1 MARLVILTSV
11 LFSVCLLIGCDR
23 VDSGKAQILP
33 SQSAVAPTAF
43 IEQSKKGEADIV
55 EQMAANRQAYRRG
68 LEQLVQYYT
77 KTGNNAKLTWAE
89 KELSQL
95 NAVQQ
100 YDYIVEAAAAGP
112 NLKASKPVSEADY
125 MYNEAARLEQQA
137 GQFVVF
143 KDDNLL
149 RMALDKYNQ
158 LISKYPSSDKI
169 DDAAFRAAGIYEHF
183 KDYSIAV
190 QYYQRVYQWDPH
202 TNYPAK
208 FKAADILN
216 KQLHRRAEAL
226 QLYKEALADITSS
239 GEHREWQQ
247 YAETQVKILTGE
259 LKPEDMQEEPIKPYK

>member
-1 MARLVILTSV
+1 MARLVVLTSV
-11 LFSVCLLIGCDR
+11 LFSLCLIISCDN
-23 VDSGKAQILP
+23 VDSGKSQILP
-33 SQSAVAPTAF
+33 SQTALPPAAV
-43 IEQSKKGEADIV
+43 IEQSKKGEADLV
-55 EQMAANRQAYRRG
+55 EQMAASRQAYRRG
-68 LEQLVQYYT
+68 LEQLVQYYA
-77 KTGNNAKLTWAE
+77 KAGNNAKLTWAE

-112 NLKASKPVSEADY
+112 NLKASKPISEADY
-125 MYNEAARLEQQA
+125 LYNEAYRLEQQA
-137 GQFVVF
+137 GQFVVL

-158 LISKYPSSDKI
+158 LIAKFPTSDKI

-202 TNYPAK
+202 TTYPAK

-239 GEHREWQQ
+239 GEHREWQE
-247 YAETQVKILTGE
+247 YAETQVKLLQGE
-259 LKPEDMQEEPIKPYK
+259 IKPEDLQEAPIKPYK